1 MVRQFKVLVLVL
13 ASWSF
18 SSASR
23 AEAQER
29 GSRRIT
35 FPNVP
40 DYLTLKCDLH
50 QHSVFSDGS
59 VWPDIRVEEAVKDGL
74 DAISLTEHL
83 EYQPHREDIPHEDRN
98 RSYELAREL
107 ARDHDLL
114 VVHGSEITRDMPPGH
129 ANAIFIRDANTIL
142 QEDAMGAFRE
152 AHSQGAFIFWNHPD
166 WVEQAPDGIA
176 RLTPL
181 HRQLIDERLLHGIE
195 VVNEQTIS
203 EEAFQIALDEGL
215 TVLGTSDIHGL
226 VDWEFDVPGGGH
238 RPITLVFAKERTSEA
253 IREALFAGRTV
264 VWYRN
269 QLIGLPEFVEPLL
282 LASIVVRGAR
292 YLEDSKVVEVTIENL
307 SDASFSLR
315 NLGDV
320 SFQRSTDIVTLA
332 PHEETTLGV
341 KGASLGERLELR
353 FEVENALVAPRKHPE
368 IRLETWFD
376 AEVLR

>member
-1 MVRQFKVLVLVL
+1 MVRHFNVLVLAL

-18 SSASR
+18 SNASR

-35 FPNVP
+35 FPDVP
-40 DYLTLKCDLH
+40 GYLTLKCDLH

-114 VVHGSEITRDMPPGH
+114 VIHGSEITRDMPPGH

-142 QEDAMGAFRE
+142 QEDALGAFRE

-176 RLTPL
+176 RLTPM
-181 HRQLIDERLLHGIE
+181 HRQLI
-195 VVNEQTIS
+195 
-203 EEAFQIALDEGL
+203 
-215 TVLGTSDIHGL
+215 
-226 VDWEFDVPGGGH
+226 
-238 RPITLVFAKERTSEA
+238 
-253 IREALFAGRTV
+253 
-264 VWYRN
+264 
-269 QLIGLPEFVEPLL
+269 
-282 LASIVVRGAR
+282 
-292 YLEDSKVVEVTIENL
+292 
-307 SDASFSLR
+307 
-315 NLGDV
+315 
-320 SFQRSTDIVTLA
+320 
-332 PHEETTLGV
+332 
-341 KGASLGERLELR
+341 
-353 FEVENALVAPRKHPE
+353 
-368 IRLETWFD
+368 
-376 AEVLR
+376 